1 MGLRLFC
8 LMKMR
13 RNREGIDWEELFLAR
28 RDTNS
33 AVFLFLFQHPIPI
46 IIPIPISPIIDPIF
60 LISY

>member
-1 MGLRLFC
+1 LFDEDET
-8 LMKMR
+8 KQG
-13 RNREGIDWEELFLAR
+13 REGIDWEELFLAR

-46 IIPIPISPIIDPIF
+46 IIPIPISPIIIPIF

>member
-1 MGLRLFC
+1 LFDEDET
-8 LMKMR
+8 KQG
-13 RNREGIDWEELFLAR
+13 REAIDWEELFLAR

-46 IIPIPISPIIDPIF
+46 IIPIPIPPIIIPIF